1 MTRPLL
7 PAVVVG
13 LLAQVIPAAGQ
24 APKVVTRESTLT
36 ATVDRIDRSSRVVTF
51 RAEGHT
57 IQSVYVDPE
66 VKEFDDVR
74 VGDVVT
80 VRYVESVI
88 VQVRPNAKPSMER
101 DTTGEARKAGEDQVI
116 AQSKAVVTIDK
127 IDTQALLVSYRRQ
140 DGLRAVS
147 AVVDKALLTGL
158 RPGDRVEITATRER
172 AVEIQRKKP

>member
-1 MTRPLL
+1 MTRLFL

-24 APKVVTRESTLT
+24 APNVVTRESTIT

-57 IQSVYVDPE
+57 LQSVYVDPK
-66 VKEFDDVR
+66 VKEFDDLQT
-74 VGDVVT
+74 GDVVT
-80 VRYVESVI
+80 MRYVESII
-88 VQVRPNAKPSMER
+88 VQVQPKAKPSFER
-101 DTTGEARKAGEDQVI
+101 DTTDEARKAGGDQVI
-116 AQSKAVVTIDK
+116 AQSKEVVTIEK
-127 IDTQALLVSYRRQ
+127 IDTQALLVSYRTQ
-140 DGLRAVS
+140 DGVRAVRAVS
-147 AVVDKALLTGL
+147 DKALVTGL